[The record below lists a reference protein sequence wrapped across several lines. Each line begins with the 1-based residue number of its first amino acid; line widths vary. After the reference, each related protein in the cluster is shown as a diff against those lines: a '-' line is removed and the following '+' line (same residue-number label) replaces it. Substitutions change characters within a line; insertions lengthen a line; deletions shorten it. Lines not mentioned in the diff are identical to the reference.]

1 MLLSSN
7 QPSEAAAMTTHHT
20 RFIALVT
27 INYIVLGAAWVLLS
41 DQILPLVHPDTAL
54 WLSSSKGVFFV
65 LATAVGY
72 LLALRAVDSGGATR
86 QPMQELAV
94 GGLHP
99 VSGSGWYNYPLALLL
114 VGAMLLV
121 RTHLDGA
128 NVPPLLILFMLPI
141 VISALLGGLGP
152 GLLATGASALGV
164 KLAVLPPLYSLHFQ
178 NPYEM
183 IQWGVLMV
191 NGAVVSV
198 LSEFMRSALRKSASD
213 RRLLSNV
220 INGTSDAV
228 FVKDLQGRY
237 LLVNRATAEFLN
249 RPAEEILGRSDDML
263 FPPESAAR
271 VRREDRMVMASGYT
285 QTHEEHLRLPN
296 GRLALF
302 LATKGPIYDG
312 AGQAVGIFGISR
324 DVTERKLA
332 EERIEH
338 LAHFDVLTGLPNRVQ
353 LEEHARQ
360 ALQRAQGAGR
370 QLALLFLDL
379 DRFKDINDSLG
390 HSVGDAL
397 LVRLAR
403 RLRLAQGGED
413 LLARHG
419 GDEFIFLL
427 QCDDPASVQATAQ
440 KILEMVAEPF
450 AVGEHELSV
459 TASIGMAVFPQDGR
473 DLETLVRCADAAM
486 YQAKQNGR
494 SRSCFFTSDLEEQ
507 ALRRLQIVSA
517 LRHALEHEELSIVYQ
532 PQFDARDGH
541 IVGAE
546 ALLRWQHPVLGA
558 VSPAEFI
565 PAAEYSSLILPIG
578 EWVLRQAVRQMKRW
592 LDLGMEPFVMA
603 VNLSAAQFRH
613 PDLPQLVSSILVQEQ
628 LAPHYLELELTEG
641 TAMHDPP
648 QAIAVM
654 DRLHERGVRMAID
667 DFGIA
672 YSSLSYLK
680 KFKIY
685 KLKIDQS
692 FVRDICTD
700 PEDRAIVAAII
711 NLARSLG
718 LRTIA
723 EGVEHPAQL
732 DYLREQGCDEVQGFC
747 YSRPLSAAQFE
758 VYAFER
764 AQRVA

>member
-1 MLLSSN
+1 
-7 QPSEAAAMTTHHT
+7 MTTHHT

-27 INYIVLGAAWVLLS
+27 VIYIVLGSAWVLLS
-41 DQILPLVHPDTAL
+41 DQILPLVHPDTAV

-72 LLALRAVDSGGATR
+72 LLALRAVDSGGTVR

-94 GGLHP
+94 RGLHP
-99 VSGSGWYNYPLALLL
+99 VAGSGWYNYPLALLL
-114 VGAMLLV
+114 VVAMLLV
-121 RTHLDGA
+121 RTHLGGA
-128 NVPPLLILFMLPI
+128 EVPPLLILFMLPI
-141 VISALLGGLGP
+141 VISAMAGGLGP
-152 GLLATGASALGV
+152 GLLATGASAVGV
-164 KLAVLPPLYSLHFQ
+164 KLLVLPPLYSLHFQ
-178 NPYEM
+178 DLFEM
-183 IQWGVLMV
+183 IQWCMLMV

-213 RRLLSNV
+213 RGLLSNV

-237 LLVNRATAEFLN
+237 LLVNRATAEFLDKS
-249 RPAEEILGRSDDML
+249 PEEILGRSDEML
-263 FPPESAAR
+263 FPPESAAQ
-271 VRREDRMVMASGYT
+271 VQQVDRQVMAAGYT
-285 QTHEEHLRLPN
+285 QTLEENLRMPN
-296 GRLALF
+296 GRQALF
-302 LATKGPIYDG
+302 QATKGPIYDG
-312 AGQAVGIFGISR
+312 AGCPIGLFGISR

-332 EERIEH
+332 EERIER

-353 LEEHARQ
+353 LEERARK
-360 ALQRAQGAGR
+360 ALAQAQGAGK

-379 DRFKDINDSLG
+379 DGFKDINDSLG

-403 RLRLAQGGED
+403 RLHHGLDEDD

-419 GDEFIFLL
+419 GDEFIFLMR
-427 QCDDPASVQATAQ
+427 CDDPAAVQTAAQ
-440 KILEMVAEPF
+440 AILDTVAEPF
-450 AVGEHELSV
+450 AIAEHELSV
-459 TASIGMAVFPQDGR
+459 TASIGVAVFPQDGR
-473 DLETLVRCADAAM
+473 DLETVVRCADAAM

-494 SRSCFFTSDLEEQ
+494 SRSCFFTSDLEAQ
-507 ALRRLQIVSA
+507 ALRRLQIVTA
-517 LRHALEHEELSIVYQ
+517 LRHALEHDELKVVYQ
-532 PQFDARDGH
+532 PQFDARDGR

-546 ALLRWQHPVLGA
+546 ALLRWHNPVLGA
-558 VSPAEFI
+558 ISPAEFI

-592 LDLGMEPFVMA
+592 LDQGMPPFVMA
-603 VNLSAAQFRH
+603 VNLSATQFRH
-613 PDLPQLVSSILVQEQ
+613 PDLPELVSSILAQEQ
-628 LAPHYLELELTEG
+628 LPPHYLELELTEG

-654 DRLHERGVRMAID
+654 DRLHQRGVRMAID

-692 FVRDICTD
+692 FVRDICKD

-723 EGVEHPAQL
+723 EGVEHPGQL
-732 DYLREQGCDEVQGFC
+732 DYLREQGCDEVQGFF
-747 YSRPLSAAQFE
+747 YSRPLSVAQFE
-758 VYAFER
+758 AYAFER
-764 AQRVA
+764 AQCVA

>member
-1 MLLSSN
+1 MH
-7 QPSEAAAMTTHHT
+7 THHT

-27 INYIVLGAAWVLLS
+27 ITYSVLGVAWVLLS
-41 DQILPLVHPDTAL
+41 DQILPLVQPDTAVL
-54 WLSSSKGVFFV
+54 LSSSKGVFFV

-72 LLALRAVDSGGATR
+72 LLALRAVANGGAQR
-86 QPMQELAV
+86 QPMHELAV
-94 GGLHP
+94 RGLHP
-99 VSGSGWYNYPLALLL
+99 VSGSGWYSYPLALLL
-114 VGAMLLV
+114 SGAMLLV
-121 RTHLDGA
+121 RTHLDGPD
-128 NVPPLLILFMLPI
+128 VPPLMILFMLPI
-141 VISALLGGLGP
+141 VISALLGGAGP

-164 KLAVLPPLYSLHFQ
+164 KLTLLAPLYSLHFQ
-178 NPYEM
+178 NPYEL
-183 IQWGVLMV
+183 IQWGLLMV

-198 LSEFMRSALRKSASD
+198 LSEFMRGALRKSAAD
-213 RRLLSNV
+213 RRLLSSV

-237 LLVNRATAEFLN
+237 QLVNRAAAAFLN
-249 RPAEEILGRSDDML
+249 KAPDEILGRSDDML
-263 FPPESAAR
+263 FPSQSAAR
-271 VRREDRMVMASGYT
+271 VLQQDRMVMASGRT
-285 QTHEEHLRLPN
+285 QTAEEHLRLPD

-312 AGQAVGIFGISR
+312 AGRAVGMFGISR
-324 DVTERKLA
+324 DVTERKQA
-332 EERIEH
+332 EDRIEH

-353 LEEHARQ
+353 LEERARH
-360 ALQRAQGAGR
+360 ALQQAQGAGR

-397 LVRLAR
+397 LARLAR
-403 RLRLAQGGED
+403 RLQLALGVED

-427 QCDDPASVQATAQ
+427 RGDDPGAVQKVAQ
-440 KILEMVAEPF
+440 KILDMVAEPF
-450 AVGEHELSV
+450 AIGEHELSV
-459 TASIGMAVFPQDGR
+459 TASIGVAEFPQDGR

-494 SRSCFFTSDLEEQ
+494 NRFCFFTNDLEAQ
-507 ALRRLQIVSA
+507 AMQRLQIINA
-517 LRHALEHEELSIVYQ
+517 LRHALEHEQLSLQYQ
-532 PQFDARDGH
+532 PQFDARDGR

-546 ALLRWQHPVLGA
+546 ALLRWQHPTLGK

-578 EWVLRQAVRQMKRW
+578 EWALRQAVRQMKRW
-592 LDLGMEPFVMA
+592 LDQGMEPFVMA

-613 PDLPQLVSSILVQEQ
+613 PDLPQLVSTILAQEQ
-628 LAPHYLELELTEG
+628 LPPHYLELELTEG

-723 EGVEHPAQL
+723 EGVERPGQL
-732 DYLREQGCDEVQGFC
+732 DYLREQGCDEIQGFHF
-747 YSRPLSAAQFE
+747 SRPLSAAQFE
-758 VYAFER
+758 AFACER
-764 AQRVA
+764 AQQVA